1 MSFIPRLDNL
11 TMVHAFWPFTFK
23 FLNYRYPSPTIL
35 LLYFFFLFIYFFFLI
50 FIFFLFFFF
59 KFLFIYF
66 LLILHW
72 IKFEDI
78 TLIISPFFH
87 APPMVYEQIFF
98 FLSSHSIIS
107 HAVLFLASFN
117 VLICIPPPLT
127 VITILL
133 SLLFPL
139 SVSHIR
145 FILFFKA

>member
-11 TMVHAFWPFTFK
+11 TMVHAFCPFTFK

-35 LLYFFFLFIYFFFLI
+35 LLYFFFFL
-50 FIFFLFFFF
+50 
-59 KFLFIYF
+59 FLFIYF

-98 FLSSHSIIS
+98 FIFSHSIIS

-145 FILFFKA
+145 FILLFKA

>member
-1 MSFIPRLDNL
+1 MNECPSFLGYIINYGSCFL
-11 TMVHAFWPFTFK
+11 PFTFK
-23 FLNYRYPSPTIL
+23 FLNYRYQSPTIL
-35 LLYFFFLFIYFFFLI
+35 LVY
-50 FIFFLFFFF
+50 FFLFFFYF
-59 KFLFIYF
+59 YFSIYIFFFLFIYF